1 MKQTLKKIMSIA
13 LMMICVF
20 VFTACGAAKEEEKID
35 ETLSMNMT
43 TTAEGLA
50 DAVVNLSDEEIASYK
65 ESGDSFTEN
74 AMEAWESNK
83 DDLGEYKGMGTS
95 VVDEITDGY
104 SVTIPAEFSIRKAE
118 FVFTFDD
125 QGTPTGMAVN
135 PEYTMGE
142 KMEQALMNTLMGVG
156 IVFVMLVFLSLLI
169 SLFKYVPKLE
179 EAFTKKGKKEE
190 PKAEKKAEPAPAAAP
205 AVSVPATDDKEL
217 IAVIAAAI
225 AAAEGTSTDSF
236 VVRSIKK
243 INRKKW

>member
-1 MKQTLKKIMSIA
+1 M
-13 LMMICVF
+13 
-20 VFTACGAAKEEEKID
+20 D
-35 ETLSMNMT
+35 
-43 TTAEGLA
+43 
-50 DAVVNLSDEEIASYK
+50 
-65 ESGDSFTEN
+65 
-74 AMEAWESNK
+74 
-83 DDLGEYKGMGTS
+83 TS
-95 VVDEITDGY
+95 VVAEITDGY
-104 SVTIPAEFSIRKAE
+104 SVTVPAEFSIRKAE
-118 FVFTFDD
+118 IVFTFDEE
-125 QGTPTGMAVN
+125 GAPTGMAVN

-142 KMEQALMNTLMGVG
+142 KMQQALMNTLMGIG

-190 PKAEKKAEPAPAAAP
+190 PKAEKKVAPAPAAAP
-205 AVSVPATDDKEL
+205 AATVPETDDKEL

>member
-1 MKQTLKKIMSIA
+1 MKQTLKKFMSIA

-50 DAVVNLSDEEIASYK
+50 DAIVNLSDEEIASYK

-179 EAFTKKGKKEE
+179 EAFTKKGKVEE
-190 PKAEKKAEPAPAAAP
+190 PKAEKKAAPAAPAPA
-205 AVSVPATDDKEL
+205 VVPATDDQEL